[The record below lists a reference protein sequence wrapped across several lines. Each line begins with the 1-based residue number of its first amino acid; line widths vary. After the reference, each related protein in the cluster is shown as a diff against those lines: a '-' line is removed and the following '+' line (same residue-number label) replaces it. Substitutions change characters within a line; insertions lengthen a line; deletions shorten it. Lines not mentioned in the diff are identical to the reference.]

1 MHTSAPPFS
10 NPTWVGPIMTP
21 VYPFHSM
28 AHCNCQEPENASKSS
43 FLGPWPRFFVTLR
56 LGRNHLRISQNNL
69 TKKKKR
75 CQADPSCM
83 FLHSCSSKCPE
94 PSVSNRRKACHKN
107 AVKHNDMHIYL
118 YLSWTIASV
127 PAKKIDPHM
136 ILTYPHKLR
145 SWTTLCGNYITSP
158 CASLICRWSVRK
170 PDNFAPSCWG
180 TEWYWVVLSG
190 TEWYWVVLRCC
201 WNQLDWN
208 SSKHSP
214 ARRRRRDSCAS
225 PNFLRV
231 KAALHLRCQG
241 LFGYVPDMYSYVFIC
256 CT

>member
-56 LGRNHLRISQNNL
+56 LGRNHLRIFQNNL
-69 TKKKKR
+69 TKKKALPSWSKLHVFCTHAHPNVPSHP
-75 CQADPSCM
+75 CQTDGKPATKT
-83 FLHSCSSKCPE
+83 L
-94 PSVSNRRKACHKN
+94 SNTMTC
-107 AVKHNDMHIYL
+107 ISI

-180 TEWYWVVLSG
+180 TEWYWVVL
-190 TEWYWVVLRCC
+190 RCC